1 MMEKKLSSKHSHHQ
15 LKNSDRERREEHV
28 ENITYFNSDQVLRQ
42 MIFTRDNQLHNLFPN
57 RQSSSSIWGGSPLQ
71 LHLRT

>member
-57 RQSSSSIWGGSPLQ
+57 RQNSSPVWGGSPLQ